1 MKTDK
6 TKLLQDIEAM
16 KEKLASMEE
25 ELNKP
30 EVFKHFPS
38 KGDEYYYY
46 TSIGDVRN
54 LTAVDDCLRVNTYK
68 TEKEAVKAYNKAVA
82 IEKIKRRLLELQGE
96 WKPDWTNQKEEK
108 HYIQYCHYKRKFTPI
123 FWFAVQQ
130 EVSLPYMKNEE
141 IAELIIYEMETEL
154 KLIFDIA

>member
-1 MKTDK
+1 MKIDK
-6 TKLLQDIEAM
+6 TKLIQDIEAM

-38 KGDEYYYY
+38 QGEVYYFY
-46 TSIGDVRN
+46 TSSGSICSN
-54 LTAVDDCLRVNTYK
+54 NASSDDLKVNAYETR
-68 TEKEAVKAYNKAVA
+68 EEAEKAYNKAVA
-82 IEKIKRRLLELQGE
+82 LEKIKRRIIELQGD
-96 WKPDWTNQKEEK
+96 WKPDWTDKNKEK

-123 FWFAVQQ
+123 YWFEVQQ
-130 EVSLPYMKNEE
+130 DASLPYMKNEG
-141 IAELIIYEMETEL
+141 IALTIINEMEDEL

>member
-46 TSIGDVRN
+46 TSIGAIHN
-54 LTAVDDCLRVNTYK
+54 TTASDNELRLNAYK
-68 TEKEAVKAYNKAVA
+68 TREEADKAYNKAVA
-82 IEKIKRRLLELQGE
+82 LEKIKRRLLELQGD
-96 WKPDWTNQKEEK
+96 WKPDWTNAIAEK
-108 HYIQYCHYKRKFTPI
+108 YYIQYDHYNKQFTSI
-123 FWFAVQQ
+123 NWFSMQQ
-130 EVSLPYMKNEE
+130 DTVIPYTKSKD
-141 IAELIIYEMETEL
+141 IALTIIEEMEDEL